1 MPAEPAA
8 PPAVRSTSASTT
20 SPTGTSSATAVA
32 PTPDPEPEIAGRPA
46 PESST
51 AAGPTAPGIADRL
64 PQGLV
69 ALNNSQFRIYVAAFL
84 IGSLG
89 MWVQRIAVDWLVLQL
104 TGSVS
109 AVGLSVSLQFAPVL
123 VLGLFGGALVDRFD
137 PRKLL
142 LLSQSMV
149 AAMAA
154 VLAVLVLTDRAT
166 VWASYGLSL
175 GLGLAAVVEQPGRL
189 ELVNRLVGRDGLR
202 SALGL
207 NATAFQSAGIA
218 GPLIAGGLIHGVGLG
233 WCFAVNAVTCL
244 IVVTSLLLI
253 RTPDRT
259 RPRGAD
265 GARRGRLSDGIRTVL
280 KTPEIGWTIAL
291 VGLVGVFGASMP
303 VLLSSMASRAFD
315 AGVSG
320 YGLCTG
326 MVAIGAVLGAQLAAR
341 RRRILRLRELTALT
355 AGLGG
360 LLALSSATPSL
371 GIFAVTL
378 VAFGI
383 VQLQFLQSANA
394 LVQLTAPEWVRGR
407 VISVYVLVLIGGQ
420 ALGGL
425 LSGAL
430 VDTWGPRGALLL
442 NGSMIVLLAAG
453 FAIRMAYEAHL
464 TLRVRRA
471 RVPRVQIV
479 PASRW

>member
-1 MPAEPAA
+1 M
-8 PPAVRSTSASTT
+8 
-20 SPTGTSSATAVA
+20 
-32 PTPDPEPEIAGRPA
+32 
-46 PESST
+46 
-51 AAGPTAPGIADRL
+51 
-64 PQGLV
+64 
-69 ALNNSQFRIYVAAFL
+69 ALRNSHFRIYVTAFL

-89 MWVQRIAVDWLVLQL
+89 FWVQRIAIDWLVLQL

-123 VLGLFGGALVDRFD
+123 ILGLFGGVLVDRFD
-137 PRKLL
+137 PRKLV

-149 AAMAA
+149 AVMGA

-207 NATAFQSAGIA
+207 NATAFQGAGIA

-244 IVVTSLLLI
+244 IVVVSMTLI
-253 RTPDRT
+253 RTPARK
-259 RPRGAD
+259 RARGT
-265 GARRGRLSDGIRTVL
+265 GTGRLADGIRTVWR
-280 KTPEIGWTIAL
+280 TPEIGWTVAL
-291 VGLVGVFGASMP
+291 VAVVGIFGASMP
-303 VLLSSMASRAFD
+303 VLLSSMANQVFD

-320 YGLCTG
+320 YGMCTG

-355 AGLGG
+355 AGLGA
-360 LLALSSATPSL
+360 LLALSSTTPSL
-371 GIFAVTL
+371 TLFAVTL
-378 VAFGI
+378 IAFGV

-425 LSGAL
+425 ISGGL
-430 VDTWGPRGALLL
+430 VDHWGPRGALLL
-442 NGSMIVLLAAG
+442 NGSVVVLLSALFAA
-453 FAIRMAYEAHL
+453 RMAYEAHL
-464 TLRVRRA
+464 TLRVRVR
-471 RVPRVQIV
+471 RSPQVRIV
-479 PASRW
+479 SATRW

>member
-1 MPAEPAA
+1 MPAEPA
-8 PPAVRSTSASTT
+8 
-20 SPTGTSSATAVA
+20 GATAVRTTSA
-32 PTPDPEPEIAGRPA
+32 TTPSPTSLAAEPA

-51 AAGPTAPGIADRL
+51 AAGPSAPGITDRL
-64 PQGLV
+64 PQGLI
-69 ALNNSQFRIYVAAFL
+69 ALNNTQFRIYVTAFL
-84 IGSLG
+84 VGSLG

-123 VLGLFGGALVDRFD
+123 VLGLFGGVLVDRFD

-142 LLSQSMV
+142 LASQSMV

-154 VLAVLVLTDRAT
+154 VLAVLVITDRAT
-166 VWASYGLSL
+166 VWAGYGLSL

-189 ELVNRLVGRDGLR
+189 ELVNRLVGREGLR

-218 GPLIAGGLIHGVGLG
+218 GPLIAGALIHGVGLG

-244 IVVTSLLLI
+244 IVVTSMLLI
-253 RTPDRT
+253 RTPRK
-259 RPRGAD
+259 RLQQGAD
-265 GARRGRLSDGIRTVL
+265 GKARTGRLADGIRTVL
-280 KTPEIGWTIAL
+280 NTPEIAWTIVL
-291 VGLVGVFGASMP
+291 VAVVGIFGASMP

-355 AGLGG
+355 AGLGAM
-360 LLALSSATPSL
+360 LALSSATPTL
-371 GIFAVTL
+371 AIFAVTL
-378 VAFGI
+378 IGFGI

-425 LSGAL
+425 LSGAV
-430 VDTWGPRGALLL
+430 VDHWGPRAALLL
-442 NGSMIVLLAAG
+442 NGSVIVLLAAV
-453 FAIRMAYEAHL
+453 FATRMAYEAHL

-479 PASRW
+479 PATRW